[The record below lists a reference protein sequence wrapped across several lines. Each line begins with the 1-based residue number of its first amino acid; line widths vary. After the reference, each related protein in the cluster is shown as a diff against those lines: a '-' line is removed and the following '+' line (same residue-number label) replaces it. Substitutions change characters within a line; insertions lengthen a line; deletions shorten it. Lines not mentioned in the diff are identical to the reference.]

1 MNPKDPKAEDQLD
14 FSKGNG
20 LLPVIIQDAETRE
33 VLMQAYMNRDALE
46 KTIQTGLATFYSR
59 SKQRL
64 WTKGESS
71 GHFLQVLEIRG
82 DCDMD
87 CLIIKVKPA
96 GPACHTGAT
105 SCFFNTITK
114 HSNNLEEMKE
124 ESKSDLSFIVYLE
137 ELLRSRRAG
146 DPEKSYTARLFSEGS
161 KRIAKKLGEEAVELA
176 LEAEHGDRERFTEE
190 AADLVYHLTVLLLSK
205 GLGWS
210 EVVAELKKRHGK

>member
-1 MNPKDPKAEDQLD
+1 
-14 FSKGNG
+14 
-20 LLPVIIQDAETRE
+20 
-33 VLMQAYMNRDALE
+33 
-46 KTIQTGLATFYSR
+46 
-59 SKQRL
+59 
-64 WTKGESS
+64 
-71 GHFLQVLEIRG
+71 
-82 DCDMD
+82 
-87 CLIIKVKPA
+87 
-96 GPACHTGAT
+96 
-105 SCFFNTITK
+105 
-114 HSNNLEEMKE
+114 MKE